1 MRSPEEIEAGLQRL
15 MPRGLSL
22 AAQESIEDAID
33 ELAQDDRDIPHPH
46 RRSWGLAA
54 VAIAMLGMT
63 GIWWNG
69 QRQGAMPALAAIE
82 KTSSGTAEDGSWL
95 REREKLEGTHAN
107 EELVELDGTAHQA
120 IRYDVVEERDW
131 RDRRTGL
138 VVKVREPREE
148 LVLVP
153 VSSF

>member
-22 AAQESIEDAID
+22 AAQESIEDVID
-33 ELAQDDRDIPHPH
+33 ELTQDSCEVPHPH

-54 VAIAMLGMT
+54 VAIAMLGVT

-69 QRQGAMPALAAIE
+69 QRQGAMPAIAAIE
-82 KTSSGTAEDGSWL
+82 KTTLPVTDDGSWL
-95 REREKLEGTHAN
+95 RERERLEGTHAN
-107 EELVELDGTAHQA
+107 EELVELDGTSHQA

-131 RDRRTGL
+131 RDRKTGL

-148 LVLVP
+148 LVLLP